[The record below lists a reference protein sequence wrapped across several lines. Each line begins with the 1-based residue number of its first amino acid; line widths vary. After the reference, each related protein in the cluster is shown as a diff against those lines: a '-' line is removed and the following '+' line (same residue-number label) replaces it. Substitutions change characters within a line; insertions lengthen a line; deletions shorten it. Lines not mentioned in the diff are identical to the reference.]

1 MIVVSILSQ
10 KGGAGKTTLSLHW
23 AVEAERQG
31 FGPVAIIDID
41 PQGSARKWAERRRE
55 NLGLETPI
63 TIKADEDTLWRN
75 DVTMSDVMMA
85 LKGESINMVIID
97 TMPRVEAPCV
107 EAARLADFAVIPCGP
122 SILDIEA
129 MGPSVEI
136 LESTGTSAGVVV
148 TQARP
153 NSSINSAA
161 AGKLDSYGL
170 QICPTHIVRRAALMD
185 SLIDGKAV
193 QEWRP
198 RDKAA
203 ERDITNSWVWIAYQM
218 ERLKDEQRRQIG

>member
-1 MIVVSILSQ
+1 MHIVTILSQ

-31 FGPVAIIDID
+31 FGPVAIVDID

-55 NLGLETPI
+55 ILKVDSPI

-75 DVTMSDVMMA
+75 DVTMQDVMMA
-85 LKGESINMVIID
+85 LEAENINMVLID

-107 EAARLADFAVIPCGP
+107 EAAQLADFAVIPCGP

-129 MGPSVEI
+129 IGPSIEI
-136 LESTGTSAGVVV
+136 LESINVPGGVIV

-153 NSSINSAA
+153 GSSINKVAA
-161 AGKLDSYGL
+161 SKLDSYGL

-185 SLIDGKAV
+185 SLIEGKGV

-203 ERDITNSWVWIAYQM
+203 ERDISNAWVWIAYQM
-218 ERLKDEQRRQIG
+218 ERLRDG